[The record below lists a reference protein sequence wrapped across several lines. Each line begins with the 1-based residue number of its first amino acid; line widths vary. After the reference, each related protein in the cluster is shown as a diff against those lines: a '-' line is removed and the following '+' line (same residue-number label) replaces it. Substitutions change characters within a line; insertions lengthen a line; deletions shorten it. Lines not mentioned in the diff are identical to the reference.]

1 MCYQFDPCSKNIQL
15 LPPAE
20 LLVMMLDRIYHYGM
34 TTTSGGN
41 LSMLDS
47 NGDIWITPGGIDK
60 GSLTSSDIVRVK
72 PDGTMIGKHQP
83 SCELPFHRSIYRNR
97 PDIKAIVHA
106 HPPAL
111 VSFSMVRKI
120 PQTNL
125 LPEVNFVCG
134 PIQMAEYGLPGSAD
148 LGNKIAT
155 AFKSGVNIVML
166 ENHGVVVAGE
176 DIFRAFMVFE
186 NLEFCAQMEINAR
199 QIGQPLSLKAA
210 EIEKAIQFQKEA
222 VAVLPEFVPR
232 THSSEERQARKE
244 ICTFLRRAYDQKLI
258 AGTQGNFSIRLGANS
273 FIITPLG
280 ADRKYL
286 NVDEIV
292 RMDDGSREA
301 GKMPGLSVLL
311 HQLIYDSHPEVFS
324 IIDATPPS
332 IMAFAVTKEGFD
344 PRTIPESYIVLRNVQ
359 RVPFQSDIS
368 KMDLKVLT
376 KEDPVAMMENYCL
389 IVTGN
394 SLVKA
399 FDRLEVAEYT
409 AKTIVAARN
418 IGKIVNIDQ
427 PKIDEI
433 EKAFPL

>member
-1 MCYQFDPCSKNIQL
+1 MNHKFEPCSQNIQR

-20 LLVMMLDRIYHYGM
+20 QLVMMLDRIYHYGM

-47 NGDIWITPGGIDK
+47 NGDIWITPSGIDK
-60 GSLTSSDIVRVK
+60 GSLTGSDIVQVK
-72 PDGTMIGKHQP
+72 PDGTIIGTYQP

-97 PDIKAIVHA
+97 PDLKAIVHA

-120 PQTNL
+120 PMTTL
-125 LPEVNFVCG
+125 LPELDSFCG
-134 PIQMAEYGLPGSAD
+134 PIKMAKYGLPGSID
-148 LGNKIAT
+148 LGNKIST
-155 AFKSGVNIVML
+155 VFKSGVNIVML
-166 ENHGVVVAGE
+166 ENHGVVVGGE
-176 DIFRAFMVFE
+176 NIFKAFMAFE
-186 NLEFCAQMEINAR
+186 TLEFCAQMEINAH
-199 QIGQPLSLKAA
+199 QIGCLHSLKETDIHEAIESGSKAA
-210 EIEKAIQFQKEA
+210 AM
-222 VAVLPEFVPR
+222 PEFAPQR
-232 THSSEERQARKE
+232 YSGEERRARKE
-244 ICTFLRRAYDQKLI
+244 MCAFLQRAYNQRLI
-258 AGTQGNFSIRLGANS
+258 AGTQGNFSSRLGVNS
-273 FIITPLG
+273 FIITPQG
-280 ADRKYL
+280 IDRKYL

-292 RMDDGSREA
+292 RIDDGSREA
-301 GKMPGLSVLL
+301 GKQPGLSVFL
-311 HQLIYDSHPEVFS
+311 HQLIYESYPNVSS

-344 PRTIPESYIVLRNVQ
+344 TRTIPESYIVLRNVQ
-359 RVPFQSDIS
+359 RIPFQSDIS

-376 KEDPVAMMENYCL
+376 KENPVVMMENYCL

-409 AKTIVAARN
+409 AKTIIASRS
-418 IGKIVNIDQ
+418 IGEIVNIDQ

-433 EKAFPL
+433 EKAFPM

>member
-1 MCYQFDPCSKNIQL
+1 MDQKLEACSKNIQL

-20 LLVMMLDRIYHYGM
+20 QLVMMLDRIYHYGM

-47 NGDIWITPGGIDK
+47 NGDIWITPSGIDK
-60 GSLTSSDIVRVK
+60 GSLTGSDIVRVK
-72 PDGTMIGKHQP
+72 PDGTIIGKHQP

-120 PQTNL
+120 PRTKL
-125 LPEVNFVCG
+125 LPELDSICG
-134 PIQMAEYGLPGSAD
+134 AVKMAEYGLPGSTD
-148 LGNKIAT
+148 LGNKISAV
-155 AFKSGVNIVML
+155 FKSGVNIVML

-176 DIFRAFMVFE
+176 DIFKAFMAFE
-186 NLEFCAQMEINAR
+186 TFEFCAQMEISAH
-199 QIGQPLSLKAA
+199 QIGRPVSLK
-210 EIEKAIQFQKEA
+210 ETDIKEA
-222 VAVLPEFVPR
+222 ILSRSKAVAAMSEFIPQSY
-232 THSSEERQARKE
+232 SSEERQARKE
-244 ICTFLRRAYDQKLI
+244 MCAFIHRAYDQKLI
-258 AGTQGNFSIRLGANS
+258 ASTQGNFSIRLGANS
-273 FIITPLG
+273 FIITPQG
-280 ADRKYL
+280 VDRKYL

-292 RMDDGSREA
+292 RIDDGSRET
-301 GKMPGLSVLL
+301 GKMPSITVLL
-311 HQLIYDSHPEVFS
+311 HQLIYDSHPEVSS
-324 IIDATPPS
+324 IIDAVPPS

-344 PRTIPESYIVLRNVQ
+344 SRTIPESYIVLRNVG
-359 RVPFQSDIS
+359 RVPFKSDIC

-376 KEDPVAMMENYCL
+376 KENPVAMMENYCL

-394 SLVKA
+394 SPVKA

-409 AKTIVAARN
+409 AKTIVASKC
-418 IGKIVNIDQ
+418 IGEIVNIDQ

-433 EKAFPL
+433 EEAFPL